1 MKKTGIRALIL
12 DYGGVISKP
21 QNMEH
26 FQEIIRYLGTD
37 ENRFLDVYYTYRKD
51 YDNGQLSGKEYW
63 FKILQHF
70 GLEPN
75 ESMINDLIRADVKSW
90 TEINRSMIGFIE
102 ESRRNV
108 EKLAIIS
115 NMMRDTL
122 AYMKSHFEWLKI
134 FDEQIYSCEI
144 GINKPDIRIFE
155 FCLRSLDISPQA
167 CLFVDDSQKNVLGA
181 VKSGMNVVYY
191 KSFAQFSQ
199 VFSKDYYLIGE
210 QE

>member
-1 MKKTGIRALIL
+1 MKKIEIRALIL

-21 QNMEH
+21 QNLDH
-26 FQEIIRYLGTD
+26 FQEILQVLGID
-37 ENRFLDVYYTYRKD
+37 ENRFIDVYYAQRKN

-63 FKILQHF
+63 LKNLQHF
-70 GLEPN
+70 GLELN

-122 AYMKSHFEWLKI
+122 AYMNSHFEWLKI

-155 FCLRSLDISPQA
+155 FCLRSLDISPQS
-167 CLFVDDSQKNVLGA
+167 CLFVDDSLKNVLGA
-181 VKSGMNVVYY
+181 VKSGMKVIHY

-199 VFSKDYYLIGE
+199 EFSNEYYLIGE
-210 QE
+210 